1 MCTLLL
7 QVESKGAKLHRKKR
21 YVAFPEGASFSAV
34 YCLTFQM
41 GITDGAR
48 IFTEGINWGLVYDLP
63 NDTKPF
69 IDGYGPALKRRNR
82 RELYT
87 KVEDILNSY
96 PKEPVASNE
105 PDDHR
110 LYHWAAH
117 MASSPDNDD
126 DVDCAKE
133 CSDIFYCPFSLID
146 LALGHYSRFD
156 EPTDNSI
163 DPS

>member
-1 MCTLLL
+1 
-7 QVESKGAKLHRKKR
+7 
-21 YVAFPEGASFSAV
+21 
-34 YCLTFQM
+34 M

-87 KVEDILNSY
+87 KVEDILNSMGYNGRTCILRALCEASKHLKFREDSLLHHILGLIFRY